1 MSVSVL
7 STFFLLFSEQ
17 SERCECILYRQD
29 IPGENVPVLICAGL
43 AGTILGYYHR
53 RRLHRGL
60 IRNSSKTKKNL
71 VFLDG
76 IRYAVFNVIN
86 VINSIRIV
94 ISSITI

>member
-60 IRNSSKTKKNL
+60 IRNSSKTK
-71 VFLDG
+71 FLDG
-76 IRYAVFNVIN
+76 IRYAVFNVTN